1 MVDAHYIPAEWMEGW
16 MDDHKDGWTEEL
28 DGRDRRLGEWM
39 MNDGWMDRR
48 VDTWLQGL
56 MDDGWMDGSTD
67 GWKGEQLTE

>member
-1 MVDAHYIPAEWMEGW
+1 
-16 MDDHKDGWTEEL
+16 MDRRT